1 MAGNITRFIMRMR
14 LKAEGRRLKAEGKKQ
29 KAKSR
34 RINCDYGKLI

>member
-1 MAGNITRFIMRMR
+1 MR